1 VQNKPV
7 SGIIAVPV
15 QTFPFFRGGIAMS
28 RHILSLSDEQL
39 TAYDL
44 DAFVAHAEVLNQ
56 HNRDTFTTPFPNL
69 VCDHGVYPMLT
80 LISGMMIRKIKRLF
94 GWVFFV
100 EENFWHDN
108 EKLVETIVCSPLQ
121 II

>member
-1 VQNKPV
+1 
-7 SGIIAVPV
+7 
-15 QTFPFFRGGIAMS
+15 MS

-69 VCDHGVYPMLT
+69 ICDHGVYPNLT
-80 LISGMMIRKIKRLF
+80 SGAPRSFCQNRVLFCIS
-94 GWVFFV
+94 
-100 EENFWHDN
+100 
-108 EKLVETIVCSPLQ
+108 
-121 II
+121 

>member
-1 VQNKPV
+1 
-7 SGIIAVPV
+7 
-15 QTFPFFRGGIAMS
+15 MS

-69 VCDHGVYPMLT
+69 VCDHGVYPNWTALT
-80 LISGMMIRKIKRLF
+80 ELVIKRM
-94 GWVFFV
+94 
-100 EENFWHDN
+100 
-108 EKLVETIVCSPLQ
+108 PLRSRPASREGM
-121 II
+121 I